1 MPRRH
6 PSFLLVSTLAFVVL
20 CAAGW
25 AQDVHQHTPAVS
37 GMPRGIP
44 FLCANPTVTSVN
56 AGAWSNPRTW
66 STNRVP
72 GANDKVSIARGH
84 RVTYDAVSDAT
95 LTCIEVG
102 GDLAFETDVNT
113 RLKVGTI
120 MVLEGGHLEAGSTS
134 RPIAEAVTAEI
145 VITNR
150 PIDTTVDPGQVGTG
164 LVGLGKVTM
173 HGAVKTP
180 TFIRLSR

>member
-1 MPRRH
+1 MPPRPPWFRRG
-6 PSFLLVSTLAFVVL
+6 SAVACALVAGVTY
-20 CAAGW
+20 GW

-56 AGAWSNPRTW
+56 AGVWSNARTW

-95 LTCIEVG
+95 LTCIEVSG
-102 GDLAFETDVNT
+102 HLAFQTDVNT
-113 RLKVGTI
+113 R
-120 MVLEGGHLEAGSTS
+120 
-134 RPIAEAVTAEI
+134 
-145 VITNR
+145 
-150 PIDTTVDPGQVGTG
+150 
-164 LVGLGKVTM
+164 
-173 HGAVKTP
+173 
-180 TFIRLSR
+180 